1 MIKRTLSIAL
11 SLGLTVGATFL
22 IAVRAAG
29 DDAPAASGSAA
40 NQTSLQLVASSPKGS
55 LKDPYIGNKQAIGEG
70 EILFNRI
77 GCSGCHGHEGSGD
90 MCPSLT
96 DGVWIYGGDDDTLIR
111 LVSLGSVNLQKQ
123 GYVRLVDVS
132 VLGPMPSMGPAVPN
146 PDDIW
151 KIIAWIRSHYDSK
164 GNPLS
169 SQQ

>member
-11 SLGLTVGATFL
+11 SLGLTVGVTFL
-22 IAVRAAG
+22 IAARAAG

-55 LKDPYIGNKQAIGEG
+55 LKDPYIGNKQAIAEG